1 MLLQTFLDN
10 ISSDC
15 AVKRRCSAQNCI
27 SLIEHAR
34 NRSLMARHGVN
45 KVMGKLLGNGNET
58 PFRRAT
64 WLVVNWVF

>member
-45 KVMGKLLGNGNET
+45 KVMGK
-58 PFRRAT
+58 
-64 WLVVNWVF
+64 